1 VKLTIGSPTPTV
13 LFALAAD
20 QTVAPGDY
28 NVKVAGTSGSLT
40 ENLSF
45 TVTVAKYLVIAQG
58 NSFSPST
65 LTVTTGSTVYWLNL
79 DSPGGQ
85 DPEVHNVIIT
95 SLNFH
100 SSDISP
106 VPNSGSVKYTFSTAG
121 TYSYF
126 CAYHAGMNG
135 KVTVTAG

>member
-1 VKLTIGSPTPTV
+1 
-13 LFALAAD
+13 LAAD

-28 NVKVAGTSGSLT
+28 NVNVVGTSGSLT

-45 TVTVAKYLVIAQG
+45 KVTVVKYLVIAQG

-65 LTVTTGSTVYWLNL
+65 LTVNTGSMVYWLNL

-95 SLNFH
+95 SLNVH
-100 SSDISP
+100 SSDLSP
-106 VPNSGSVKYTFSTAG
+106 IPNSGAFSYTFSAAG

-126 CAYHAGMNG
+126 CSYHAGM
-135 KVTVTAG
+135 KATITVTAAAIMAPLV

>member
-1 VKLTIGSPTPTV
+1 V

-20 QTVAPGDY
+20 QNIAPGNY
-28 NVKVAGTSGSLT
+28 NVKVVGTTGSLT
-40 ENLSF
+40 ENGSF
-45 TVTVAKYLVIAQG
+45 TVMVAKYLVIAQG

-65 LTVTTGSTVYWLNL
+65 LSVTTGSTVYWLNL
-79 DSPGGQ
+79 DSPNGQ

-95 SLNFH
+95 TLNFH

-106 VPNSGSVKYTFSTAG
+106 IPSSGSVSYTFSTAG

-126 CAYHAGMNG
+126 CAYHGGMNG
-135 KVTVTAG
+135 KITVTAG